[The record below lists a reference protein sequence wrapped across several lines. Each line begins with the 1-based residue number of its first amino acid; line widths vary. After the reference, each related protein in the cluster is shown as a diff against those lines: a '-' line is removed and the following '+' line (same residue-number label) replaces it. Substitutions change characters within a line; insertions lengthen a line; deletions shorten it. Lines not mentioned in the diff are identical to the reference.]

1 MAKLYKVKMKPKNL
15 IILHGNAYFADNEY
29 ELTMT
34 HNEALAYKSYME
46 IIGQPLVI
54 EQPEKNETTETRKGR
69 PPKKEG
75 N

>member
-1 MAKLYKVKMKPKNL
+1 MAKMYKVKMKPKNL

-29 ELTMT
+29 ELILT
-34 HNEALAYKSYME
+34 HNEALTLKSSME
-46 IIGQPLVI
+46 IIGQPLLV
-54 EQPEKNETTETRKGR
+54 ETLQENENTTRRGR